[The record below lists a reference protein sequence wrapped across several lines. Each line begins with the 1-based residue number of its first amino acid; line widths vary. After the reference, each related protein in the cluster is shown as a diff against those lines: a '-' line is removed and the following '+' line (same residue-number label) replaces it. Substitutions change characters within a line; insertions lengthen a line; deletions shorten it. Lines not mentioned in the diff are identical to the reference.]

1 MSGREAETDG
11 VDPLDAAVGVVDRF
25 VSAGGIVFRR
35 DPDGTPFLEPTLELA
50 MIDRVEDGAFDVTLL
65 PISGKDSFAWQ
76 FVVRDKAANDL
87 RLFRFPASDTG
98 LFDLTGQTVC
108 GTQGALFNSEIA
120 SRYLFELEI
129 YNGTRDARRAMR
141 DGRCIAVMAWYF

>member
-1 MSGREAETDG
+1 MTTYTLSPVWE
-11 VDPLDAAVGVVDRF
+11 VRF
-25 VSAGGIVFRR
+25 ARSHNEDVPADKSDKPDYR

-98 LFDLTGQTVC
+98 LFDLTGQTVGDDHRILPDC
-108 GTQGALFNSEIA
+108 PVTHH
-120 SRYLFELEI
+120 
-129 YNGTRDARRAMR
+129 
-141 DGRCIAVMAWYF
+141 